1 MSRRQKD
8 PLRALTHEERTQL
21 EKLSRSRTEPASHVD
36 RAKALLAVA
45 DGSTFVDAARAAGR
59 RSGDAVS
66 KLVAHFNKEGL
77 MAIIP
82 GHGGG
87 PKALYGVAE
96 RECILF
102 EARRPPDREQ
112 DGTATWS
119 IATLQQ
125 ALRKKGLPQ
134 VSGYTIWQVLR
145 EAGLSWQKNRTWCET
160 GVVQR
165 RRKSGVLTVTDPDT
179 AAKKS

>member
-8 PLRALTHEERTQL
+8 PLRPLTQEERTQL
-21 EKLSRSRTEPASHVD
+21 EQLSRSRTEPASHVT
-36 RAKALLAVA
+36 RAKVLLAVA
-45 DGSTFVDAARAAGR
+45 DGHIFADAARAAGR

-66 KLVAHFNKEGL
+66 KLVTHFNKKGL

-87 PKALYGVAE
+87 PKTLYGVAE
-96 RECILF
+96 RACILS

-145 EAGLSWQKNRTWCET
+145 EAGLSWQKDRTWCET

-165 RRKSGVLTVTDPDT
+165 RRKSGVLTVTDPDA